1 MSGMREAVNTGFI
14 PKKLRQVQMSSSESW
29 WLAKDG
35 ELDQYAPNYTARFS
49 REVVARN
56 PELRQSV
63 KATSARSAA

>member
-1 MSGMREAVNTGFI
+1 
-14 PKKLRQVQMSSSESW
+14 MSSSESW